1 MEQSQPKLKVV
12 NGHVYA
18 TSLEVA
24 KRFNKAHKNVLRDI
38 QNIISQSDLGLPND
52 GFSRLNFEPSEHQNH
67 RGKTYPAF
75 NLTRDGFALL
85 AMGFTGREA
94 LKWKVAFLTA
104 FNEMEAEIQRR
115 NLRDGR
121 LEQMNLFPGLRD
133 TIEANRP
140 SLSVS
145 ACLIIIQYEGLMIP
159 IVTPKR
165 LISMIK
171 RGRLDGFND
180 GRNWHVYQD
189 SFDTFLRLR
198 RGSVAKAA

>member
-52 GFSRLNFEPSEHQNH
+52 GFSRLNFEPSEH
-67 RGKTYPAF
+67 
-75 NLTRDGFALL
+75 
-85 AMGFTGREA
+85 
-94 LKWKVAFLTA
+94 
-104 FNEMEAEIQRR
+104 
-115 NLRDGR
+115 
-121 LEQMNLFPGLRD
+121 
-133 TIEANRP
+133 
-140 SLSVS
+140 
-145 ACLIIIQYEGLMIP
+145 
-159 IVTPKR
+159 
-165 LISMIK
+165 
-171 RGRLDGFND
+171 LDGFND

>member
-1 MEQSQPKLKVV
+1 MEQTQPKLKVV

-38 QNIISQSDLGLPND
+38 QNIISQPNFEPPND
-52 GFSRLNFEPSEHQNH
+52 DFNRLNFEPISIPDRLNREQ
-67 RGKTYPAF
+67 PAF

-94 LKWKVAFLTA
+94 LKWKIAFLTA